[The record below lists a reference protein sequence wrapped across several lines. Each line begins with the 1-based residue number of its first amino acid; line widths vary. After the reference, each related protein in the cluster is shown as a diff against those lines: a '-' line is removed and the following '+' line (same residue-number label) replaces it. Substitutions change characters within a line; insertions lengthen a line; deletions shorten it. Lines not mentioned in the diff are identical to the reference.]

1 MANGVVPGTE
11 AYLQGR
17 SITSGKPAA
26 TVVKIDRL
34 TDNEQSVIQK
44 ARSQGVI
51 INAREA
57 QKGLTLI
64 RKSYIAWLE
73 MAKRQRVMAVKPE
86 APMPGLTRPIPL
98 RPPAVAPA
106 FYQPLRPPVA
116 KTALISVS
124 GVSKV
129 AQRPMSITLPI
140 DVARDTIQSLITKA
154 YNLGVYVGSGE
165 ASRALSLAKSRLSSG
180 RW

>member
-11 AYLQGR
+11 AYLQGI

-34 TDNEQSVIQK
+34 TDNERSVIQK

-57 QKGLTLI
+57 QKGLNLI
-64 RKSYIAWLE
+64 RKSYIVWLE

-86 APMPGLTRPIPL
+86 APMPGLTQPILP

-106 FYQPLRPPVA
+106 FYQPLLVA
-116 KTALISVS
+116 KTAPISVS

-129 AQRPMSITLPI
+129 TRRPMSITLPI
-140 DVARDTIQSLITKA
+140 DVARDTIQSIVTKA

-165 ASRALSLAKSRLSSG
+165 ASRALSQAKSRLSSG